1 MPKISILGCG
11 WLGLPLAERLLADG
25 YAVKGSTT
33 STEKIPLLQ
42 AAGIEPFE
50 IVLSA
55 DGVSGNIEHFLD
67 SDILVIDIPPKLA
80 QGLFT
85 DKIKALLPHLHRAP
99 VTRVLFVSSISVYA
113 ENAGDV
119 DENSAANPE
128 TENGKQL
135 LEAEALLRSDT
146 HFQTTILRFG
156 GLIGN
161 GRHPVKYLA
170 GRENIPSPDAPI
182 NLIDAEDCI
191 GIIQQ
196 IIALEKWGQTYNA
209 VARYHP
215 TRKDYY
221 TQKAEES
228 GLSLPHFAD
237 DNASGKTVSSQ
248 KITADLHYDFRK
260 PQL

>member
-11 WLGLPLAERLLADG
+11 WLGLPLAEKLLADG

-33 STEKIPLLQ
+33 SPEKIEALR
-42 AAGIEPFE
+42 AAGIEPFR
-50 IVLSA
+50 IALSA
-55 DGVSGNIEHFLD
+55 DDISGDIEHFLE
-67 SDILVIDIPPKLA
+67 SDILVIDIPPKLT

-85 DKIKALLPHLHRAP
+85 DKIKALLPHLHHAP

-135 LEAEALLRSDT
+135 LEAEALLRNDN
-146 HFQTTILRFG
+146 HFQTTVLRFG

-170 GRENIPSPDAPI
+170 GRDNVPNPDAPI
-182 NLIDAEDCI
+182 NLIDVADCI
-191 GIIQQ
+191 GIIRE
-196 IIALEKWGQTYNA
+196 IIALEKWGETYNG
-209 VARYHP
+209 VAPHHP
-215 TRKDYY
+215 TRKNYY
-221 TQKAEES
+221 TQTAVAL
-228 GLSLPHFAD
+228 GLPTPIFASD
-237 DNASGKTVSSQ
+237 DASGKTVRSQ
-248 KITADLHYDFRK
+248 KIIADLHYDFRK
-260 PQL
+260 PKL

>member
-1 MPKISILGCG
+1 MQKISILGCG
-11 WLGLPLAERLLADG
+11 WLGLPLAEKLLADG

-33 STEKIPLLQ
+33 SPEKLPLLQ

-55 DGVSGNIEHFLD
+55 DGIYGNIEHFLD
-67 SDILVIDIPPKLA
+67 SDLLVIDIPPKLA

-85 DKIKALLPHLHRAP
+85 DKIKALLPYLERSAIKK
-99 VTRVLFVSSISVYA
+99 VLFTSSISVYA
-113 ENAGDV
+113 ENAGEV
-119 DENSAANPE
+119 DEESAANPE

-135 LEAEALLRSDT
+135 LEAEAMLHDNT

-170 GRENIPSPDAPI
+170 GRDNVPNPEAPV
-182 NLIDAEDCI
+182 NLIDVEDCI
-191 GIIQQ
+191 GIIRK
-196 IIALEKWGQTYNA
+196 IIALEKWGETYNA
-209 VARYHP
+209 VAPFHP
-215 TRKDYY
+215 TRKKYY
-221 TQKAEES
+221 TQAATEL
-228 GLSLPHFAD
+228 GLPTPIFAS
-237 DNASGKTVSSQ
+237 DNTSGKTVSPQ
-248 KITADLHYDFRK
+248 KIIADLHYDFRK